1 MTNTLLSLLIL
12 SITVVVTISTQN
24 TITTTSLIIS
34 SDDRLNK
41 TNHQTTICPCSFR
54 YRKARRNKLIKF
66 QKIITAATT
75 TDLTERTA
83 KLAPAP
89 PNTIVTINKYQDAY
103 SKVQETNTTATAT
116 ATATVNATK
125 ATVANSTKHT
135 VVTDVTASSMMSR
148 DYHIMEQRINKINIP
163 PLLKKPEFNNNTFT
177 IAEKST
183 LDSAH
188 GKKVDPPATM
198 QESSTTA
205 KISVKAT
212 ETIKI
217 KTNCAKN
224 KNNVIAYS
232 MTLLDV
238 QQSNK
243 TILLDRKVT
252 HTAQENVIAT
262 DGYVATTPT
271 TTQSELLQLTQQQQQ
286 QQQHVVHRNIDTT
299 TDDDLSSH
307 EQQYEQR
314 HEQIPDLPISGELEE
329 DGNGSNP
336 CSTCIN
342 ASSQRMTMA
351 DDATV
356 VPYVTHFFL
365 LFCIFNINNLYQE

>member
-1 MTNTLLSLLIL
+1 
-12 SITVVVTISTQN
+12 
-24 TITTTSLIIS
+24 
-34 SDDRLNK
+34 
-41 TNHQTTICPCSFR
+41 
-54 YRKARRNKLIKF
+54 
-66 QKIITAATT
+66 
-75 TDLTERTA
+75 
-83 KLAPAP
+83 
-89 PNTIVTINKYQDAY
+89 
-103 SKVQETNTTATAT
+103 
-116 ATATVNATK
+116 
-125 ATVANSTKHT
+125 
-135 VVTDVTASSMMSR
+135 
-148 DYHIMEQRINKINIP
+148 
-163 PLLKKPEFNNNTFT
+163 
-177 IAEKST
+177 
-183 LDSAH
+183 
-188 GKKVDPPATM
+188 M

-262 DGYVATTPT
+262 DGYVATAPT

-286 QQQHVVHRNIDTT
+286 QQQHVVHRNIDTTVVVVVLILTT

-365 LFCIFNINNLYQE
+365 LFCIFNINNLISRMNHGYNNYCVIDLFDLYFFSVLSFVMSVHLTKLFFVCL